1 MIHLEVNSYNTGI
14 VIYGID
20 FRIHFGVKS
29 LLIYEINVSRG
40 LLGASGSAGYQNHK
54 DK

>member
-29 LLIYEINVSRG
+29 PLIYEINVSPG
-40 LLGASGSAGYQNHK
+40 LLASGSAGYRDYK